1 MSTSSTLKRTAIL
14 NVVGLSPRHIG
25 PDTPY
30 ISDFLDR
37 PENRIAHVEPL
48 IPAVTCSMQATY
60 LTGKTPAEH
69 GVVGNYWYD
78 REYDEH
84 RGWKQS
90 EHLIKGRKLWEH
102 LRETDPEFTCAKIF
116 WWFNMYSS
124 ADYTI
129 TPRPIYCADGKKV
142 FDVQTAPMKLTKKLK
157 RKIGK
162 FPFQAFWGP
171 MAGID
176 SSHWI
181 ARSAK
186 WFEEQYSPNL
196 NLVYLPH
203 LDYNLQRIGPE
214 GPHISMDL
222 GQIDAV
228 VGDLIRFYENRDV
241 KVVLLSEYGITQ
253 VDRAIHINRLF
264 REKGWLV
271 WRDELRK
278 EQLDLGSCQAFAVVD
293 HQVAHIYVNDKS
305 ILGEVRNAVTELDGV
320 AQVMDGSMRN
330 YYGMEHPR
338 AGDLIAVSDEK
349 SWFTYYW
356 WEKDRKAPD
365 YARTVDIH
373 RKPGYDPV
381 ELFMNPKFRNPKLK
395 AGMKVLRKKLGFRT
409 LMNLIPLDAD
419 LVKGSHGAIPASEK
433 DWPVVIGDMPNLSR
447 DGAKIQAT
455 EVYRHLMDVCSR

>member
-1 MSTSSTLKRTAIL
+1 
-14 NVVGLSPRHIG
+14 
-25 PDTPY
+25 
-30 ISDFLDR
+30 
-37 PENRIAHVEPL
+37 
-48 IPAVTCSMQATY
+48 MQATY

>member
-1 MSTSSTLKRTAIL
+1 MKRTAII

-37 PENRIAHVEPL
+37 TENKIAHVEPL
-48 IPAVTCSMQATY
+48 VPAVTCSMQATY

-90 EHLIKGRKLWEH
+90 EHLMKGRKLWEH
-102 LRETDPEFTCAKIF
+102 LRESDPEYTCAKVF

-124 ADYTI
+124 ADYSI
-129 TPRPIYCADGKKV
+129 TPRPIYCADGKKI
-142 FDVQTAPMKLTKKLK
+142 FDVQTAPMDLAKKLK

-162 FPFQAFWGP
+162 FPFQTFWGP

-214 GPHISMDL
+214 DPHISMDL

-228 VGDLIRFYENRDV
+228 VGDLIRFYEDRDV

-253 VDRAIHINRLF
+253 VDRAIHINRVF
-264 REKGWLV
+264 RDKGWLV
-271 WRDELRK
+271 WRDEVRR
-278 EQLDLGSCQAFAVVD
+278 EQLDPGSCKAFAIAD

-305 ILGEVRNAVTELDGV
+305 ILGEVRDTVAELDGV

-338 AGDLIAVSDEK
+338 AGDLVAISDEQ

-356 WEKDRKAPD
+356 WEKERKAPD
-365 YARTVDIH
+365 YAKTVDIH

-381 ELFMNPKFRNPKLK
+381 ELFVNPKFRYPKLK
-395 AGMKVLRKKLGFRT
+395 AAMKLFRKKLGFRT

-419 LVKGSHGAIPASEK
+419 LVKGSHGAIPASVE
-433 DWPVVIGDMPNLSR
+433 DWPVLIGELPNLPR
-447 DGAKIQAT
+447 NKAKIQAT